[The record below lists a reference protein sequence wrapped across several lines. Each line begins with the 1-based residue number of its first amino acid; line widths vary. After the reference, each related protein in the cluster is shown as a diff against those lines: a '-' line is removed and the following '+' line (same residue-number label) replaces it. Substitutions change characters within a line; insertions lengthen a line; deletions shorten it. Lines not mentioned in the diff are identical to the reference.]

1 MSLSDGEEAP
11 VGKPSFGLFL
21 ELRCCVSEEV
31 FPWELR
37 KVSNTQS
44 SGMRSGRGI
53 RGAGA
58 GRTPV
63 FHEERSR
70 RKHALP
76 QWKRAPGRRRPVS
89 LTPFSL
95 SSNTET
101 TTRWVTFVPLTA
113 SVNVPRRSL
122 PCGSMSGRPR
132 RSEAVLPQYPP
143 DAMRQTTQVTWQRA
157 SGRAMVH
164 TLSGGVE

>member
-1 MSLSDGEEAP
+1 MALSAGEEAP

-76 QWKRAPGRRRPVS
+76 QWKRAPGRCRPAS

-95 SSNTET
+95 FDQHRNH
-101 TTRWVTFVPLTA
+101 TRVG
-113 SVNVPRRSL
+113 SL
-122 PCGSMSGRPR
+122 LYR
-132 RSEAVLPQYPP
+132 EPP
-143 DAMRQTTQVTWQRA
+143 V
-157 SGRAMVH
+157 
-164 TLSGGVE
+164 